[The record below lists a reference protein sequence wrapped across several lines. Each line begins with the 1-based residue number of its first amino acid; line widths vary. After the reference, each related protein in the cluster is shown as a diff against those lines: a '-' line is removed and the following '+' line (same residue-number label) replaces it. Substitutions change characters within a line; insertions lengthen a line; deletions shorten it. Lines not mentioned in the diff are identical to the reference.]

1 MRSISG
7 KRGREPEMYHPKQ
20 GREQEQRTYRPEQ
33 GRFIRTALPV
43 LTVMFW
49 VAASV
54 CVLMIAVYAYTQGMG
69 AWLVWITGISLL
81 VVVVCSGAIAWVEF
95 RSNPSEDAE
104 RGEWTNKMLFYS
116 LIFAITFFVGFLYW
130 VGLFFAS

>member
-1 MRSISG
+1 MRSISL
-7 KRGREPEMYHPKQ
+7 KRGREREMYHPKQ
-20 GREQEQRTYRPEQ
+20 GREQEQRTHRPEQ
-33 GRFIRTALPV
+33 GPFIRSALPV

-54 CVLMIAVYAYTQGMG
+54 CVLMIAVYAFTQGMG

-116 LIFAITFFVGFLYW
+116 LVFAITFFVGFLYW
-130 VGLFFAS
+130 LSLFFAS